1 MCIKELSGLLI
12 NRIFIINSSIS
23 LLVVNVDVGVK
34 VIEDNNREQANIIK
48 QLNKYIYRKSF
59 LKKKKINVLLVPK
72 NTSIEKNQLK
82 NKLGH

>member
-1 MCIKELSGLLI
+1 MCIKEISGLLI

-59 LKKKKINVLLVPK
+59 SKKEKINVLLVLK
-72 NTSIEKNQLK
+72 NISIEKNQLK
-82 NKLGH
+82 K

>member
-34 VIEDNNREQANIIK
+34 VIEDNNREQAIIIK
-48 QLNKYIYRKSF
+48 QLNKYIYRKRF
-59 LKKKKINVLLVPK
+59 FEK
-72 NTSIEKNQLK
+72 EKNK
-82 NKLGH
+82 CFISS

>member
-1 MCIKELSGLLI
+1 MCIKEISGLLI

-48 QLNKYIYRKSF
+48 QLDKYIYRKSF
-59 LKKKKINVLLVPK
+59 SKKKKINVLLVLK
-72 NTSIEKNQLK
+72 NISIEKNQLK
-82 NKLGH
+82 K

>member
-1 MCIKELSGLLI
+1 MCIKEISGLLI

-34 VIEDNNREQANIIK
+34 IIEDNNREQANIIK

-59 LKKKKINVLLVPK
+59 SKKKKINVLLVLK
-72 NTSIEKNQLK
+72 NISIEKNQLK
-82 NKLGH
+82 K

>member
-1 MCIKELSGLLI
+1 MCIKEISGLLI

-59 LKKKKINVLLVPK
+59 SKKKKINVLLVLK
-72 NTSIEKNQLK
+72 NISIEKS
-82 NKLGH
+82 

>member
-1 MCIKELSGLLI
+1 MCIKEISGLLI

-59 LKKKKINVLLVPK
+59 SKKKKINVLLVLK
-72 NTSIEKNQLK
+72 NIPIEKNQLK
-82 NKLGH
+82 K

>member
-34 VIEDNNREQANIIK
+34 EIEDNNREQANIIK

-59 LKKKKINVLLVPK
+59 SKKKKINVLLVLK
-72 NTSIEKNQLK
+72 NISIEKNQLK
-82 NKLGH
+82 K

>member
-1 MCIKELSGLLI
+1 MCIKEISGLLI

-48 QLNKYIYRKSF
+48 QLNKYIYQKSF
-59 LKKKKINVLLVPK
+59 SKKKKINVLLVLK
-72 NTSIEKNQLK
+72 NISIEKNQLK
-82 NKLGH
+82 K

>member
-1 MCIKELSGLLI
+1 MCIKEISGLLI

-48 QLNKYIYRKSF
+48 ELNKYIYRKSF
-59 LKKKKINVLLVPK
+59 SKKKKINVLLVLK
-72 NTSIEKNQLK
+72 NISIEKNQLK
-82 NKLGH
+82 K

>member
-1 MCIKELSGLLI
+1 MCIKEISGLLI

-59 LKKKKINVLLVPK
+59 SKKKKINVLLVLK
-72 NTSIEKNQLK
+72 NISIEKNQLK
-82 NKLGH
+82 K

>member
-34 VIEDNNREQANIIK
+34 EIEDNNREQANIIK

-72 NTSIEKNQLK
+72 NTSIEKKQLK
-82 NKLGH
+82 K